1 MAKHLQNL
9 FVLNGRVA
17 MLGRWRY
24 GLFSMIPVGATNVGS
39 IKMNGDTVCTLT
51 RPTAAAVRL
60 PPTSATEPST
70 PPHRPCSEASLYIV
84 AQEWRVLS
92 EVLVFEASETF
103 EFALWPR
110 QEVHVRNRAIMA
122 VGMVKASGYL
132 V

>member
-24 GLFSMIPVGATNVGS
+24 GLFSLIPVDATNVRS
-39 IKMNGDTVCTLT
+39 IKINFDTMRTLT
-51 RPTAAAVRL
+51 RPTAAA
-60 PPTSATEPST
+60 ST

-92 EVLVFEASETF
+92 EVLVFEASEAF
-103 EFALWPR
+103 EFALWPG
-110 QEVHVRNRAIMA
+110 QEVHVRNREVTA